1 MPSHLQSLSSSDIYV
16 KNKTFCMQSVAKS
29 YYYREKWYVAEVY
42 QNKTSLTNPPFH
54 GPVLVSM
61 VVLVLFMIM

>member
-1 MPSHLQSLSSSDIYV
+1 
-16 KNKTFCMQSVAKS
+16 MQSVAKS

-42 QNKTSLTNPPFH
+42 QNKTSLTNPPSH